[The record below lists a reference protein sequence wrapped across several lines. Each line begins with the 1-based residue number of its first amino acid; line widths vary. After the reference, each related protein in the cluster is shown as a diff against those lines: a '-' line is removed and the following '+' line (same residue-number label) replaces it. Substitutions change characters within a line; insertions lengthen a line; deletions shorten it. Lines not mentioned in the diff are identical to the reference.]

1 MGGVNGLAG
10 HELIHKRQVHNKLL
24 GLWTYSK
31 MLYSHFSLEHG
42 SGHHRNVAT
51 PEDPATA
58 KQGESFYEFFPR
70 TVSGGFRE
78 TYLREVDRIEAEY
91 AERCRDQESNAPLI
105 VHVTENRMYLFTAL
119 HVGMVVAIYVI
130 FGWKAVLF

>member
-58 KQGESFYEFFPR
+58 KQGETFYEFFTR

-91 AERCRDQESNAPLI
+91 AERCRKKE
-105 VHVTENRMYLFTAL
+105 
-119 HVGMVVAIYVI
+119 
-130 FGWKAVLF
+130 